1 MILYA
6 TSGVFVLCAFLHT
19 VVLPSLGLQAL
30 YDTFSLFGNILSC
43 KARFAA
49 CAKMGFRLEVKGH
62 KWHRSTPEI
71 QVLEDQNNNKL
82 YVYKYHI
89 YIYMYMTM
97 NARYNK
103 LYGIYISFFA
113 SKKIGQSETF

>member
-1 MILYA
+1 MQRVVCL
-6 TSGVFVLCAFLHT
+6 FCVLFCIQSF
-19 VVLPSLGLQAL
+19 LPSLGLQAL

-62 KWHRSTPEI
+62 RRQGSTPEI

-82 YVYKYHI
+82 YVYKYL
-89 YIYMYMTM
+89 YIYVYE
-97 NARYNK
+97 YE
-103 LYGIYISFFA
+103 I
-113 SKKIGQSETF
+113 